1 MSKITLEE
9 VKSTVAADGWKVI
22 STEYKNLKEQM
33 EFECPEGHQVFAPYE
48 KIRQKRE
55 CPICAQNKL
64 RQGGTKAI
72 PKKKDT
78 VRVIGLDQATHIS
91 GYSVY
96 DDRELIKVGTFST
109 KAEGEI
115 ERIAE
120 VRSWVISLIET
131 WHPDAIAIEGI
142 QFQQTVDMGVTT
154 FQTLARLQGV
164 IMITCFEM
172 GVFFEVCPTNTWRNH
187 CQVKGRTRPDK
198 KKSMQ
203 LLTKKWFDI
212 SVTED
217 EADAVGIGKYLAEK
231 TPRGNKVKVVNWE

>member
-1 MSKITLEE
+1 MSKITLED
-9 VKSTVAADGWKVI
+9 VKLTVAADGWKVH
-22 STEYKNLKEQM
+22 SKEYKNLKEQM
-33 EFECPEGHQVFAPYE
+33 EFECQEGHQVFAPFE
-48 KIRQKRE
+48 RIRQKRE

-72 PKKKDT
+72 PKKKES
-78 VRVIGLDQATHIS
+78 VRVLALDQATHTS

-96 DDRELIKVGTFST
+96 DDKELVKFGTFTT
-109 KAEGEI
+109 KSDGDV

-120 VRSWVISLIET
+120 VRSWLISLIEM

-142 QFQQTVDMGVTT
+142 QFQQTIDMGVTT

-164 IMITCFEM
+164 LMVTCYEL
-172 GVFFEVCPTNTWRNH
+172 GIRFEVCPTNTWRSF
-187 CQVKGRTRPDK
+187 CGVKGRARSDK

-203 LLTKKWFDI
+203 LLAKQWFDVSI
-212 SVTED
+212 SED